1 MPRVVR
7 IHSTAS
13 HDTMESMNSVMEALA
28 QRIRTRGLPEAV
40 VTLALHGGAA
50 VHPALESHAE
60 HIELTGEDPTSAVI
74 ASTGREDLVPLWMSS
89 ATSII
94 FSAGDGSFELWSAED
109 GTGPWK
115 RWPYFADAIRYLLTD
130 LWEFE
135 VPDEQRREVAALL
148 LPPDRIAAALVPE
161 ER

>member
-1 MPRVVR
+1 MVR
-7 IHSTAS
+7 NHSSAP

-28 QRIRTRGLPEAV
+28 QRIRTRALPEAV

-50 VHPALESHAE
+50 VHPALDLHAE

-74 ASTGREDLVPLWMSS
+74 AFTGREDLVPLWMSS
-89 ATSII
+89 ATETV
-94 FSAGDGSFELWSAED
+94 FSAGNGSFELWSAED
-109 GTGPWK
+109 DAEPWE
-115 RWPYFADAIRYLLTD
+115 RWPDFVGAVRYLLTD

-135 VPDEQRREVAALL
+135 VTDEQRREVAALL